1 MKRIIAKS
9 NLRRHYKTYPDAEAA
24 LESWLMF
31 VKHAHWQSPSDVIQ
45 DFPYADSIKNSR
57 IVFNIKGNKYRLV
70 VAINYQLSIVY
81 IRWFGTH
88 KEYDRIDVE
97 TI

>member
-1 MKRIIAKS
+1 MKRIISKP
-9 NLRRHYKTYPDAEAA
+9 NLRQYYKTYPDAKTTLEA
-24 LESWLMF
+24 WLIF
-31 VKHAHWQSPSDVIQ
+31 VKKAKWQSPNDVIK
-45 DFPYADSIKNSR
+45 DFPYADSVKKSR

-70 VAINYQLSIVY
+70 VAIEYQLGIVY

-88 KEYDRIDVE
+88 KEYDRINVE